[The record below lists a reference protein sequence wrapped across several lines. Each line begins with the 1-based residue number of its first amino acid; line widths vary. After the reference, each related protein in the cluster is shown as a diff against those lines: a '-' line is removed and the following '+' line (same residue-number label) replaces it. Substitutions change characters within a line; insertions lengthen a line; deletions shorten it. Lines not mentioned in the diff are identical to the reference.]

1 MSELVVAG
9 LSHHTAPLSVRE
21 RYALAEADQKKLV
34 ADLQANGLRE
44 VAVLSTC
51 NRVEIYAAS
60 DEPESALG
68 QLVAA
73 LVERGGAAPDDVI
86 YRRVGKRTVR
96 HAFRVA
102 SSLDSMVVG
111 EPQILGQLKDAHS
124 LAASVGA
131 IGGVLGRC
139 FDRAFAVAKR
149 VRTETGIAEGTV
161 SVSSIAAQ
169 LAKKIFG
176 ELTGRQV
183 LLLGAGEMGEAAAK
197 ALASSGARLVVINRS
212 PEKAER
218 VAQECGGQHR
228 GYEQMAAALVEA
240 DVVITS
246 TSSDR
251 YVLTRDL
258 MKNVVRGRRQRPLF
272 LIDIAVPRD
281 VDPRVGDLGNVFLY
295 DVDDLQQIAN
305 ENIAR
310 RKSEALHGED
320 IVRAEVREFEA
331 WRATLSLTPTIVALR
346 ERFARVIDQELARTS
361 SKAGFSEDQLRA
373 LDKMKA
379 SMINKLL
386 HAPMTELR
394 RGAHEAEAA
403 ALIEVTRRL
412 FQIEDGENLTESDER
427 SLTNAKRKLT

>member
-1 MSELVVAG
+1 MSELIVAG
-9 LSHHTAPLSVRE
+9 LSHHTAALAVRE
-21 RYALAEADQKKLV
+21 RYALPEPDQKQV
-34 ADLQANGLRE
+34 IAELQQRGLRE
-44 VAVLSTC
+44 VAVVSTC
-51 NRVEIYAAS
+51 NRVEIYAVG
-60 DEPESALG
+60 DDPESALD
-68 QLVAA
+68 QMVALLVA
-73 LVERGGAAPDDVI
+73 RGGPTDDGVI
-86 YRRVGKRTVR
+86 YRRAGKRTVR

-111 EPQILGQLKDAHS
+111 EPQILGQFKEAHARASS
-124 LAASVGA
+124 LGA

-176 ELTGRQV
+176 DLTGRQV

-197 ALASSGARLVVINRS
+197 SLASSGASLVVVNRS

-218 VAQECGGQHR
+218 VATECGGQHR
-228 GYEQMAAALVEA
+228 GYEQMAASLVEA

-281 VDPRVGDLGNVFLY
+281 VDPRVGDLGNIFLY
-295 DVDDLQQIAN
+295 DVDDLQQVAN

-310 RKSEALHGED
+310 RKNEALQAED

-346 ERFARVIDQELARTS
+346 ERFARVIDDELARTTC
-361 SKAGFSEDQLRA
+361 KARFDEDQLRA
-373 LDKMKA
+373 LERMKT

-394 RGAHEAEAA
+394 RGAHEADSA

-412 FQIEDGENLTESDER
+412 FQIEEGE
-427 SLTNAKRKLT
+427 SLTDSEERALPNGKRKPT